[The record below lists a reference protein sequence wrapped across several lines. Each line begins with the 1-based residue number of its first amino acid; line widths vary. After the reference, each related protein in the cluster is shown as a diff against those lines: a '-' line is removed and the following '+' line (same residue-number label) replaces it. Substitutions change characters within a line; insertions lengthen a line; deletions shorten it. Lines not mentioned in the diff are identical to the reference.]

1 MIFIVVFSWQSGVC
15 QLEKKKLRVPSCPP
29 RRPQDFPFG
38 AFSTVCLRYPP
49 IYWSTVGRFW
59 CRMTSLPS
67 HVRKKS
73 MVTNKQLRIVRT
85 RHSLPLIA
93 IIMYPPGRMFWSVTN
108 NKYCDGTFP
117 QDYNNLEQA
126 KAACLNLGARCYG
139 IHDYRCGGRAF
150 NLCQSSHLRHSSVGS
165 CVHASPKWTGLFDWE
180 SVWYVQLW

>member
-1 MIFIVVFSWQSGVC
+1 MSTRK
-15 QLEKKKLRVPSCPP
+15 EKIASA
-29 RRPQDFPFG
+29 Q
-38 AFSTVCLRYPP
+38 
-49 IYWSTVGRFW
+49 
-59 CRMTSLPS
+59 LPS
-67 HVRKKS
+67 PTTAGLPLWSIFYSVFAIPPNILEHGWAFLVPHDIIAFPRTKKIHG
-73 MVTNKQLRIVRT
+73 NKQLRIVRT

-165 CVHASPKWTGLFDWE
+165 CVHASPKWTGLFD
-180 SVWYVQLW
+180 